1 MWPDRHPA
9 APLVSPRNSHRT
21 RGRPRLRESR
31 LTRPDARLASNGR
44 DLVDWTKLPED
55 GGEHEAA
62 WIRLCDWVEWL
73 TARYRLT
80 REERLPAC
88 WSQHPELIEELT
100 ALRAWRIEAY
110 GPEGSG
116 QQAVYWHQALTVLL
130 DHIAQLW
137 AAGCRAG
144 HR

>member
-1 MWPDRHPA
+1 MRPDRRLSTAYIKPEN
-9 APLVSPRNSHRT
+9 PRRPP
-21 RGRPRLRESR
+21 GRPRLHESR
-31 LTRPDARLASNGR
+31 LTRQDDRPTRNGG

-55 GGEHEAA
+55 SGDHEAS

-88 WSQHPELIEELT
+88 WPQHPELVEELT
-100 ALRAWRIEAY
+100 ALRAWHLEAY
-110 GPEGSG
+110 GPDGSG
-116 QQAVYWHQALTVLL
+116 QQAVHWHQALADLL
-130 DHIAQLW
+130 NRTAQFW

>member
-1 MWPDRHPA
+1 MRPDRHLA
-9 APLVSPRNSHRT
+9 APLVTSGSTYRS
-21 RGRPRLRESR
+21 RGRPRLIETR
-31 LTRPDARLASNGR
+31 LTRR
-44 DLVDWTKLPED
+44 DLRPTETAPGLVDWSELPED
-55 GGEHEAA
+55 AEEYEAA

-80 REERLPAC
+80 REERLPSC
-88 WSQHPELIEELT
+88 WPQHPELVEELT
-100 ALRAWRIEAY
+100 ALRAWRREAY
-110 GPEGSG
+110 SSEGSG
-116 QQAVYWHQALTVLL
+116 QQAVYWHQALAVLL